1 MNKDCLFVLNNLIE
15 MHPMRKEAYYSALKA
30 LNLLIIDDQKFFHIP
45 IDPDEE
51 LKSLPRA
58 DMERCGAL
66 LSMLLREDH
75 WFENAFDERLM
86 QGWPQKIVRRMIS
99 LAEEEN
105 R

>member
-1 MNKDCLFVLNNLIE
+1 MNKERLFVLNNLIQ
-15 MHPMRKEAYYSALKA
+15 MHPMRKEAYYHALKA
-30 LNLLIIDDQKFFHIP
+30 LGLLIIDDKRFFHIP

-51 LKSLPRA
+51 LKSLDQA

-86 QGWPQKIVRRMIS
+86 QGWPQKIVKRMIT
-99 LAEEEN
+99 LAREE
-105 R
+105 